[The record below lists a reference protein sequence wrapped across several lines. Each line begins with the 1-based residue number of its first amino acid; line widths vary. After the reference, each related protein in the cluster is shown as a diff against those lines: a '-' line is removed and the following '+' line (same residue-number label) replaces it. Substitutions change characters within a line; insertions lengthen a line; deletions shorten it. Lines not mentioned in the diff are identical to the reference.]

1 MAIAVVV
8 AALIVVFS
16 VFNGFEN
23 LVQQLYSDFYADAN
37 ISPKIGK
44 TITLTQ
50 DQITALKKIKGV
62 VALSLCAEEKAILVN
77 GDYQSIVTIR
87 GVDSSFNLV
96 NNISNRIVRGKYDLG
111 TNEKPSIVM
120 GVGIESAV
128 GADVERAIYPLTLY
142 TPNKGDNASL
152 GTMEGMNSFKVNPTG
167 SFVIQQDFDN
177 QYAFTNLAFMKYML
191 DLKPNEYSACEIRLD
206 TTINNQSILKQI
218 KAYLGDAF
226 VVKTRYEQN
235 QNLFAAM
242 QIEKWV
248 IFAVTALIL
257 MVAAFNIIGALTMLV
272 LEKQKDIGV
281 LKALGATEQLIQS
294 IFLCEGVL
302 LSVIGGIIGMVVAT
316 VICLLQ
322 LKFHLIAL
330 EGGTFVINY
339 YPVKLL
345 WADYLVVFAT
355 IFVIAII
362 AAWLPATK
370 AGKES
375 LSLKA

>member
-23 LVQQLYSDFYADAN
+23 LVQQLYSDFYAGCQY
-37 ISPKIGK
+37 SPKIGK

-50 DQITALKKIKGV
+50 AQIASLKKIKGV

-77 GDYQSIVTIR
+77 GDYQSIVTMR
-87 GVDSSFNLV
+87 GVDSGFNLV

-142 TPNKGDNASL
+142 TPNRGTNASL

-177 QYAFTNLAFMKYML
+177 QYAFTNIDFMKYML

-206 TTINNQSILKQI
+206 STLNNRNILNQI
-218 KAYLGDAF
+218 KNYLGEAY

-235 QNLFAAM
+235 QSLFAAM

-281 LKALGATEQLIQS
+281 LKALGATSRLIQE
-294 IFLCEGVL
+294 IFLCEGIL
-302 LSVIGGIIGMVVAT
+302 LSFIGGIIGMTIAT
-316 VICLLQ
+316 IVCLLQ
-322 LKFHLIAL
+322 LKFHLITL

-339 YPVKLL
+339 YPVKIL
-345 WADYLVVFAT
+345 WTDYLLVFVT

-362 AAWLPATK
+362 AAWLPASK

-375 LSLKA
+375 LSLKS

>member
-50 DQITALKKIKGV
+50 AQIASLKKIKGV

-77 GDYQSIVTIR
+77 GDYQSIVTMR
-87 GVDSSFNLV
+87 GVDSGFNLV

-142 TPNKGDNASL
+142 TPNRGTNASL

-177 QYAFTNLAFMKYML
+177 QYAFTNIDFMKYML

-206 TTINNQSILKQI
+206 STLNNRNILNQI
-218 KAYLGDAF
+218 KNYLGEAY

-235 QNLFAAM
+235 QSLFAAM

-281 LKALGATEQLIQS
+281 LKALGATSRLIQE
-294 IFLCEGVL
+294 IFLCEGIL
-302 LSVIGGIIGMVVAT
+302 LSFIGGIIGMTIAT
-316 VICLLQ
+316 IVCLLQ
-322 LKFHLIAL
+322 LKFHLITL

-339 YPVKLL
+339 YPVKIL
-345 WADYLVVFAT
+345 WTDYLLVFVT

-362 AAWLPATK
+362 AAWLPASK

-375 LSLKA
+375 LSLKS